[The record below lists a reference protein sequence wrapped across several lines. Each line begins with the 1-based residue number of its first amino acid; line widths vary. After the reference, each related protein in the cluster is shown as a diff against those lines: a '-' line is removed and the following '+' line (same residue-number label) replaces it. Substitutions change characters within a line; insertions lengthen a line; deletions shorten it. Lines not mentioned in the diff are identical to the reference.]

1 MHWYGVNFST
11 SYKDYETF
19 ETLNSDVALNILCIP
34 FEEENVLP
42 EYISNRNFDKK
53 DQAILLKISDG
64 KGKWHFLALPSVLD
78 EDGVKRPY
86 KSLSRLMEGIS
97 SNSHENY
104 YCLGCFRSF
113 RTETTLKNHV
123 DLCKNNKFAKI
134 DLPEEG
140 SNFKRYKLG
149 AKSLKTET
157 VIDADFE
164 SILVPYST
172 CDKKHE
178 TCKKVNK
185 QVPYGYSINAVST
198 HRKASKQYC
207 YRGEDAVSNF
217 CKKVCSL
224 AYDFINIYKQPMI
237 DLTECEK
244 YKYDNA
250 KYCHI
255 CKKVFGEAKKH
266 KKVRDHDHYTG
277 TFRGAAHSM
286 CN

>member
-1 MHWYGVNFST
+1 M
-11 SYKDYETF
+11 
-19 ETLNSDVALNILCIP
+19 
-34 FEEENVLP
+34 
-42 EYISNRNFDKK
+42 
-53 DQAILLKISDG
+53 
-64 KGKWHFLALPSVLD
+64 
-78 EDGVKRPY
+78 
-86 KSLSRLMEGIS
+86 
-97 SNSHENY
+97 
-104 YCLGCFRSF
+104 
-113 RTETTLKNHV
+113 KNHV

-140 SNFKRYKLG
+140 SNFKRYKPG
-149 AKSLKTET
+149 AKSLKMDT
-157 VIDADFE
+157 VMYADFE

-172 CDKKHE
+172 CDKEHE
-178 TCKKVNK
+178 TCKKVNR
-185 QVPYGYSINAVST
+185 QVPCGYSINVVST
-198 HRKASKQYC
+198 HRKTSKQYC

-217 CKKVCSL
+217 CKKVRSL

-277 TFRGAAHSM
+277 TFRGAAHSI